1 MHDYDDRAVCWML
14 YPSIIFLVIGLFLG
28 VFIAFNGFVFPDYFS
43 GEYVVF
49 GKIRPMHVNH
59 VAYLWLLSA
68 DIGLAYYV
76 IMRLCGCNLWSIK
89 LAKWTAIAWWSSLTI
104 GIYSYPWGTNYGWE
118 YAEIPLWVSFLP
130 IKLIFTL
137 SWVGVLINVFM
148 TISQRKYQKMYVS
161 LWYLMG
167 SMVWTTF
174 TYVVGNF
181 LIDVLPG
188 GLSRVNANFFY
199 VHNLVGLTFTPLG
212 VAAAYY
218 FIPKI
223 SKTPLYSHKLSMLG
237 FWTIAFVYAW
247 VGAHHIVHGP
257 MSQWLQTVA
266 IIFSVWLIIPV
277 GTVVANFFLTLK
289 GHWLKYTDSVP
300 IRFLMMGTLF
310 YIMVG
315 VQGPIQGLRSVNEI
329 TSKTDWVVGH
339 AHMALYGIFSYY
351 AMAGIY
357 HVVLQVTKKP
367 LYSQLMAEWH
377 FNLNLI
383 GALLFFISLFVGGF
397 LQGLSWASWAE
408 GSSYEHF
415 HRNLTQNPF
424 IQTIATMWSWWLV
437 RALGGVLIF
446 LGNLLFAFNIFNT
459 VILDPVEEVSS

>member
-1 MHDYDDRAVCWML
+1 MHDFDNRPVYWMIL
-14 YPSIIFLVIGLFLG
+14 PSIVFLVIGLFLG
-28 VFIAFNGFVFPDYFS
+28 VFIAFNAFVIPDYFT
-43 GEYVVF
+43 GEYISF

-68 DIGLAYYV
+68 DVGLAYYV
-76 IMRLCGCNLWSIK
+76 IMRLCGCNLWSTR
-89 LAKWTAIAWWSSLTI
+89 LAKWTAVAWWSSLVI

-118 YAEIPLWVSFLP
+118 YAEIPLWVGPIP
-130 IKLIFTL
+130 IKSIFTL
-137 SWVGVLINVFM
+137 SWVGVVINVFM

-167 SMVWTTF
+167 AMVWTTF
-174 TYVVGNF
+174 TYIVGNF
-181 LIDVLPG
+181 LLDFLPG

-223 SKTPLYSHKLSMLG
+223 SKTPLYSHKMSMLG

-289 GHWLKYTDSVP
+289 GHWLQYTESVP

-310 YIMVG
+310 YLMVG
-315 VQGPIQGLRSVNEI
+315 IQGPVQGLRSVNEI

-357 HVVLQVTKKP
+357 HIILQASQKP
-367 LYSQLMAEWH
+367 LYSQRMAEWH

-397 LQGLSWASWAE
+397 FQGLSWASWAQ
-408 GSSYEHF
+408 GSTYEEF

-424 IQTIATMWSWWLV
+424 IQIIGQMWSWWLV

-446 LGNLLFAFNIFNT
+446 LGNLIFAFNIFNT
-459 VILDPVEEVSS
+459 LILDPVEEVNP